1 MVKCNTEIER
11 LSATESGDDFG
22 GKTLIKVND
31 VIGKT
36 LVQGRQCLWKDACPR
51 LTTLSLLHFLGLAV
65 GFLFFFKGVRPNER
79 PTI

>member
-1 MVKCNTEIER
+1 MTGRLSVVKCNTEIER

-51 LTTLSLLHFLGLAV
+51 LTTLSLLHFV
-65 GFLFFFKGVRPNER
+65 RFSCRVPFFL
-79 PTI
+79 